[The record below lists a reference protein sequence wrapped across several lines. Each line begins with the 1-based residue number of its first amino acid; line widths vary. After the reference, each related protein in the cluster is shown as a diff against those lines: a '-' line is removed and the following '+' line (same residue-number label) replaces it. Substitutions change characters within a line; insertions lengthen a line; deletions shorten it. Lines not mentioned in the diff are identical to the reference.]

1 MEMVLKKMRAKEIKE
16 AAKLFDFPKKEHKS
30 NIIEQLLDEIVK
42 VD

>member
-16 AAKLFDFPKKEHKS
+16 AAKLFDFPKK
-30 NIIEQLLDEIVK
+30 LLDEIVK